1 MNKNNEKII
10 EEDYENFTEQ
20 LELIK
25 NSNPTNILDQ
35 LPAYNYDETNSFIN
49 NLRNELDQQKTLNL
63 LLENKNY
70 KKNLENIKKFTEL
83 NSDKVEKQ
91 LSEIKETSN
100 LLKEII
106 SKNDKLKKDNSEL
119 IELSKGKEFQK
130 LANNMR
136 EIKKEKESIKLFLE
150 KIGITTP
157 PLIL

>member
-49 NLRNELDQQKTLNL
+49 NLKNELDQQKTLNL

-91 LSEIKETSN
+91 LSEIKETGN

>member
-1 MNKNNEKII
+1 MEQNSEKII

-49 NLRNELDQQKTLNL
+49 NLKNELDQQKTLNL
-63 LLENKNY
+63 LLEKKNY

-91 LSEIKETSN
+91 LSEIKETGN